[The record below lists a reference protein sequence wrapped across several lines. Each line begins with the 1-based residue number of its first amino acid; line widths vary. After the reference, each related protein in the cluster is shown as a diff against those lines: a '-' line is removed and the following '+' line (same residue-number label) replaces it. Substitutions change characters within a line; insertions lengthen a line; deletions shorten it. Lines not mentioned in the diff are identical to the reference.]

1 MTVRDPP
8 LMMTPVTVSRLE
20 RKEQLVA
27 REKADPTATTVGVE
41 ATDGGGERERAYHGG
56 RGARR
61 IEGGSTGMIDG
72 GGSKL
77 WSNYDDDLDGRWK
90 NMAALTRRDAGI
102 TQNREE

>member
-41 ATDGGGERERAYHGG
+41 AADGGEEGERVHHGG
-56 RGARR
+56 RGART

-72 GGSKL
+72 GGDRSHGRIMKTIL
-77 WSNYDDDLDGRWK
+77 MEDGRIWR
-90 NMAALTRRDAGI
+90 L
-102 TQNREE
+102 

>member
-8 LMMTPVTVSRLE
+8 LTMTPVTVSRLE

-56 RGARR
+56 RGART

-72 GGSKL
+72 GGDRSHGRIMKTIL
-77 WSNYDDDLDGRWK
+77 MEDGRIWR
-90 NMAALTRRDAGI
+90 L
-102 TQNREE
+102 